1 MLIELQNVTFRYNG
15 SSRPVLD
22 NVTITIPEGKSI
34 AIIGP
39 SGSGKSTLL
48 NILGTLD
55 FPTAGEVW
63 LNGVVT
69 GRMDPDAL
77 VKVRNNDIGFIFQT
91 HLLLPQLTV
100 FENILLPVLP
110 RGKDAG
116 EAATG
121 RAASLLEIV
130 GLSDKINSYPAEMS
144 VGECQR
150 VAVVRALINEPQVVL
165 ADEPTGSLDR
175 DSAETLIEM
184 LINLKNEYGFTLV
197 AVTHA
202 QYLADRMEL
211 RYRLVNGK
219 LLQI

>member
-116 EAATG
+116 EAAKG
-121 RAASLLEIV
+121 RLPV
-130 GLSDKINSYPAEMS
+130 Y
-144 VGECQR
+144 
-150 VAVVRALINEPQVVL
+150 
-165 ADEPTGSLDR
+165 
-175 DSAETLIEM
+175 
-184 LINLKNEYGFTLV
+184 
-197 AVTHA
+197 
-202 QYLADRMEL
+202 
-211 RYRLVNGK
+211 
-219 LLQI
+219 